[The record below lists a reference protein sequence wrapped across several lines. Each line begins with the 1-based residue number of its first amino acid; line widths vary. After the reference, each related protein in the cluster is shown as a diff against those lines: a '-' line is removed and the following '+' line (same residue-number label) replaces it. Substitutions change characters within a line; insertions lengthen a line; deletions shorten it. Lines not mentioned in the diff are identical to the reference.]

1 VFGEG
6 GFEVEESGV
15 KMAQRERERE
25 RERERGFRQKLKEKC
40 WWNDVIKH

>member
-15 KMAQRERERE
+15 KMAQRERER
-25 RERERGFRQKLKEKC
+25 GFRQKLKEKC

>member
-6 GFEVEESGV
+6 SFEVEESGV
-15 KMAQRERERE
+15 NMAPRERE